1 MPLRRNSTI
10 HSTDA
15 AFAIATRDELWID
28 GRLAERR
35 LSHGSAIDDG
45 ARIIAVDSFDA
56 ELVRACDDVV
66 AELRE
71 DVDEN
76 ARVRLVGTARR
87 VRGVVMIE
95 ATMTITVGGVSVVL
109 SVYPERSEGSPVTP
123 RDLVRRAM
131 ARASSTV
138 PATRDD
144 ERSLATLGINSKFVW
159 RNGSAAVLLHEAIG
173 HAAEHSAMPVEWP
186 AWLTVH
192 DEPTFPIDDI
202 GNDTRAV
209 DLMRE
214 APASLRRES
223 FRDVPLRRM
232 TNVVVR
238 QHDAPFDLPSSATEI
253 DLIAGGSYD
262 PLTDTVTIHVA
273 ASSAGAFTLRR
284 TRAEVA
290 ASLAGAF
297 GEPLRYPGVI
307 CSREGQELA
316 VGSFAPVMITR

>member
-56 ELVRACDDVV
+56 ELVRACDDAV

-71 DVDEN
+71 EVDEN

-87 VRGVVMIE
+87 VRGVMMTE
-95 ATMTITVGGVSVVL
+95 ATMTVTINGISIVG
-109 SVYPERSEGSPVTP
+109 
-123 RDLVRRAM
+123 RD
-131 ARASSTV
+131 ASLL
-138 PATRDD
+138 
-144 ERSLATLGINSKFVW
+144 RSLAPRTGEQMNEGQVSGPFLW

-173 HAAEHSAMPVEWP
+173 HAAEHDAKRVDWP
-186 AWLTVH
+186 EWLTVR
-192 DEPTFPIDDI
+192 DEPAFPIDDA
-202 GNDTRAV
+202 GNDTRAA

-214 APASLRRES
+214 PPACLRRES

-238 QHDAPFDLPSSATEI
+238 QHGAPFDMPPDAIEI
-253 DLIAGGSYD
+253 ELVAGGSYD

-290 ASLAGAF
+290 ASLAGAA
-297 GEPLRYPGVI
+297 GEVLRYPGVI